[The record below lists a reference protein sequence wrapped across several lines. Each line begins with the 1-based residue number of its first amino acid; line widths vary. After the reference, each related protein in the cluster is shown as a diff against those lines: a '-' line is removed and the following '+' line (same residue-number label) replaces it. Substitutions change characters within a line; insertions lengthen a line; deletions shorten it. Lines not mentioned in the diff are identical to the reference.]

1 MSFRNLV
8 EPNCGAP
15 NPLMRLGT
23 HLTDDAARKDEGL
36 SGMSAISRPRFDDN
50 PFVNEFLGESSL
62 NSAPSTFRMH
72 DLMKELVGPPPI
84 GNQRIQDPSA
94 DWANEFSSNHV
105 NFELPLTNKSES
117 DIWGSVM
124 PQSSQS
130 MINWTD
136 QFLDMNAN
144 TKDQVNLI
152 PEAAANL
159 IENTHQEERNYSEV
173 NNDFNQ

>member
-36 SGMSAISRPRFDDN
+36 LGVSAIGHQRFDDN
-50 PFVNEFLGESSL
+50 PFVNEFLGESS
-62 NSAPSTFRMH
+62 NPSTFRMH
-72 DLMKELVGPPPI
+72 DLMKELVGPAPMAPGQKI
-84 GNQRIQDPSA
+84 YDPSA
-94 DWANEFSSNHV
+94 DWAKEFSSNHV
-105 NFELPLTNKSES
+105 NFELPMTNKSET
-117 DIWGSVM
+117 DIWGPSM

-152 PEAAANL
+152 PEAAANML
-159 IENTHQEERNYSEV
+159 ENTHHEERNYSEV
-173 NNDFNQ
+173 II